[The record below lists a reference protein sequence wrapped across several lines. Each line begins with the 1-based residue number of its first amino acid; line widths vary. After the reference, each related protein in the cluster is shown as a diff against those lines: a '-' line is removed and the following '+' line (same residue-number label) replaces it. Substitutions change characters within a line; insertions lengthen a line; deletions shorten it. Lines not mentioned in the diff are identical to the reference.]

1 MATSN
6 VYVFHAEP
14 QFYSELLNRLSPY
27 GVSVEKKH
35 RWEDL
40 YVAFPGEALSNCLI
54 LNVNL
59 GNIFSLINSG
69 FFKKL
74 KQKKHAHIIALT
86 HDEST
91 CNLIEKHAGGEVQ
104 VLPSNILLDRLILNI
119 LNQLPVIYTNPG
131 KTRYIS
137 TAFGKTPDFSI
148 DDLLDFCHHIGLT
161 GRIIIQQDLKRGHI
175 DLERGKVAGIT
186 YQALPPVQALK
197 MMLTLTEATV
207 QVEQRVFDLTD
218 ISEFIARKN
227 QSGDLALK
235 DVLIDL
241 FYFMHRHFEHQLPAV
256 VIENAV
262 ENIIGEFSGPV
273 LDGEGIYFVYNPEWQ
288 EKLKIIGEIDQNTF
302 RRALELYESI
312 FKELSSQGNFN
323 SFRQFLDSLKEIKPV
338 ILKVHP
344 FEKILSESQLRTAYQ
359 PANTVLN

>member
-14 QFYSELLNRLSPY
+14 QLYSELLNRLRPY

-40 YVAFPGEALSNCLI
+40 YVAFPGESPSSCVI

-59 GNIFSLINSG
+59 ANVFALIKSG

-74 KQKKHAHIIALT
+74 QQKKHAHIIALT

-91 CNLIEKHAGGEVQ
+91 GNLVEKHAGGQ
-104 VLPSNILLDRLILNI
+104 VEILPSNILLDRLILNI
-119 LNQLPVIYTNPG
+119 LNHLPVIYTHPG
-131 KTRYIS
+131 QTRYIS
-137 TAFGKTPDFSI
+137 TAFGKIPDLSI
-148 DDLLDFCHHIGLT
+148 DNLLDFCHHIGLT
-161 GRIIIQQDLKRGHI
+161 GRIIIQQELKRGHI
-175 DLERGKVAGIT
+175 EVSHGKITGIT
-186 YQALPPVQALK
+186 YQALPPVSALK
-197 MMLTLTEATV
+197 TMLAWTEATV
-207 QVEQRVFDLTD
+207 QVEQRVFDLSD
-218 ISEFIARKN
+218 IAEFIARQN

-241 FYFMHRHFEHQLPAV
+241 FYFMHRHFEHQLPAA

-262 ENIIGEFSGPV
+262 ENIMGEFSGPV
-273 LDGEGIYFVYNPEWQ
+273 LEEEGIYFVYNPQWQ
-288 EKLKIIGEIDQNTF
+288 EKLKIIGEIDQNSF
-302 RRALELYESI
+302 RRALELYEAI
-312 FKELSSQGNFN
+312 FKELSRRGNYN

-344 FEKILSESQLRTAYQ
+344 FDNLLREGPLRPAYK
-359 PANTVLN
+359 PANTILN